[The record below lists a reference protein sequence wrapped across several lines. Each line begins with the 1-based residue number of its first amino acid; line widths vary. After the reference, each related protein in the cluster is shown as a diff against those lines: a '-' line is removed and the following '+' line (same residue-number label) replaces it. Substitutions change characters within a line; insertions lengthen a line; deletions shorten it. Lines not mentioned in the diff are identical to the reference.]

1 MYFEVVMQLSEET
14 GSTKYSFGLLRTPRA
29 VPDDVNV
36 ALKRPNCE
44 S

>member
-14 GSTKYSFGLLRTPRA
+14 GSTESGSSGR
-29 VPDDVNV
+29 PDEVNFV
-36 ALKRPNCE
+36 LKRPLCE